1 MGLTGTVRRLTV
13 PAAAVLQRSELTAV
27 YVLPEKGRPQL
38 RQVRLGQRLGDG
50 SYEVLAGLRA
60 GERVALEPIRAGMQP

>member
-1 MGLTGTVRRLTV
+1 MVRLTV

-27 YVLPEKGRPQL
+27 YIQPEQGRPQL

-50 SYEVLAGLRA
+50 SYEILAGLRA
-60 GERVALEPIRAGMQP
+60 GEKVLLDPVAAGMP